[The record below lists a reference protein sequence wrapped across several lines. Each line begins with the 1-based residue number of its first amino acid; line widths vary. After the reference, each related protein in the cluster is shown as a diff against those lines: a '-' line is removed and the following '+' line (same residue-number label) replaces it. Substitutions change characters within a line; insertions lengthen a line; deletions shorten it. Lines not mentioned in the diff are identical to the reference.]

1 MRLSS
6 PTVVDQ
12 WPHSHRMWNA
22 TLVAPFGNACCY
34 RSSLRSSEESSVI
47 PPSASLMIVRDSNV
61 RPNPCRSGSLT
72 RREATAVVA
81 QFDADC
87 AAGIW
92 TFIPV
97 NAAILQRVCEAFASL
112 PVSTALRA
120 ADAIHCASAA
130 AYGVDRIYSND
141 RHLLDASSHFNLIG
155 VNVTAP

>member
-1 MRLSS
+1 MSFLPPAVTSRYLDTAFVFKCYVLENGSEAVRS
-6 PTVVDQ
+6 LATDTDDLVTSELTRAEFAAAV
-12 WPHSHRMWNA
+12 HRNRREKA
-22 TLVAPFGNACCY
+22 
-34 RSSLRSSEESSVI
+34 I
-47 PPSASLMIVRDSNV
+47 
-61 RPNPCRSGSLT
+61 T

-87 AAGIW
+87 ADGIW

-141 RHLLDASSHFNLIG
+141 RHLLDASSHFHLVG
-155 VNVTAP
+155 VNITAP

>member
-1 MRLSS
+1 MTSRYLDTAFVFKCYVLENGSEAVRALATETDDLVTS
-6 PTVVDQ
+6 ELTRAEFAAAV
-12 WPHSHRMWNA
+12 HRKRREKA
-22 TLVAPFGNACCY
+22 
-34 RSSLRSSEESSVI
+34 
-47 PPSASLMIVRDSNV
+47 
-61 RPNPCRSGSLT
+61 LT

-97 NAAILQRVCEAFASL
+97 NAAILERVCEAFASL

-130 AYGVDRIYSND
+130 SYGVDRIYSND

-155 VNVTAP
+155 VNVSAP